1 MAKRESRSER
11 KVKRKAPRRVRQDVF
26 IEYQR
31 ARLFEALGIVEVSR
45 HALASKLVTLDNED
59 VIDALRAAYQ
69 IVDDVAAALERSIS
83 RSPTNDSSM
92 ADLGGPAPSADA

>member
-1 MAKRESRSER
+1 MATRKSRSDR
-11 KVKRKAPRRVRQDVF
+11 KLKRKSPRRVRQDAF
-26 IEYQR
+26 IEFQR

-69 IVDDVAAALERSIS
+69 IVDDVAAALESSIS
-83 RSPTNDSSM
+83 HSPTGDSAQ
-92 ADLGGPAPSADA
+92 ADLGGPAPSAYA